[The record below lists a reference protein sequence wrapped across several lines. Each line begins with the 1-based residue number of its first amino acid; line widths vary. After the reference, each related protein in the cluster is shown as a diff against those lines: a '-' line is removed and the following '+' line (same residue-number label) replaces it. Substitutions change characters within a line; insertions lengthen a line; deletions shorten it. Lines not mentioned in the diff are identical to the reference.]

1 MPKQMRGPEG
11 AADVEGHIHVTR
23 GDTKATTPDEPGVG
37 PEKGSGKNP
46 RAVEDDVE
54 GHSMLQNPMLSRS
67 AGQNRE
73 REIQRNLR
81 QHELKSEAR
90 RPFHK
95 DSR

>member
-11 AADVEGHIHVTR
+11 EMDVEGHGHVLH
-23 GDTKATTPDEPGVG
+23 GDSKATTPDEPGVG
-37 PEKGSGKNP
+37 PEKGGRNP

-54 GHSMLQNPMLSRS
+54 GHSLLQNPMLSRS
-67 AGQNRE
+67 VGQTRE

-81 QHELKSEAR
+81 QHDLKSEAR

-95 DSR
+95 GSR